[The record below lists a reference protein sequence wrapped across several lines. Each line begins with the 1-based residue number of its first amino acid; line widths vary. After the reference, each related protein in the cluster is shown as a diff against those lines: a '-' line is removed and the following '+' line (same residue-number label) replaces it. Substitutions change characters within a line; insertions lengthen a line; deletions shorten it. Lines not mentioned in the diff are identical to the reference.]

1 MHGLSKLAT
10 ALGWILLLVG
20 VAVFVI
26 MIAGGISGEEMD
38 AAYGIGQGLGLISY
52 LEPAEQL
59 WLMLGHHRF
68 TLLIVGLALIVV
80 GRVTARKQ

>member
-1 MHGLSKLAT
+1 
-10 ALGWILLLVG
+10 
-20 VAVFVI
+20 
-26 MIAGGISGEEMD
+26 MD